1 GRIRPMTRPALP
13 AGICFDY
20 GSTLVE
26 FSRPVAAIAAAGE
39 DLAGKLPLGG
49 SAWHGTAGEFAVALD
64 LLLDRLIAEG
74 HRELGTREVDIEG
87 IRKQAIQQLLG
98 CDLNPE
104 LDAELEVGLQRAWV
118 AGAHPVEP
126 ALRVLDQLKA
136 RGVRIGLCSNAP
148 YPPALM
154 YEQLDRLDLRRY
166 FDAVLFS
173 SEIGWRKPDPRIF
186 SELLTRLGLPP
197 GSVWFVGDEWE
208 ADIEGARRVGMRAI
222 LTPAATAPDQVR
234 EQLSHWVDLVKLV
247 G

>member
-1 GRIRPMTRPALP
+1 MTRPALA

-39 DLAGKLPLGG
+39 ALAGKLPLGG
-49 SAWHGTAGEFAVALD
+49 SVWNGTAGEFAVALD
-64 LLLDRLIAEG
+64 LMLDRLIAEG
-74 HRELGTREVDIEG
+74 HRELGTREVDIEA
-87 IRKQAIQQLLG
+87 IHQEAIQRLLG
-98 CDLNPE
+98 CALNPE
-104 LDAELEVGLQRAWV
+104 LSTELGVALQRAWV
-118 AGAHPVEP
+118 AGASPVEP

-136 RGVRIGLCSNAP
+136 RGVRVGLCSNAP

-154 YEQLDRLDLRRY
+154 YEQLDRLELRRY

-197 GSVWFVGDEWE
+197 SSVWFVGDEWE
-208 ADIEGARRVGMRAI
+208 ADIEGARGVGMRAI
-222 LTPAATAPDQVR
+222 LTPAAKAPD
-234 EQLSHWVDLVKLV
+234 EAAAQLSHWGDLVKLV
-247 G
+247 S